1 MKSRVHIVTLAACA
15 AAALGSQGAQAH
27 LLYNSDSSTA
37 VESTSSQSVLATMV
51 AAGTRYHA
59 AANYRDEKSLYG
71 TMHSR
76 KAQQS
81 GVRPDDR
88 AGVRGI

>member
-1 MKSRVHIVTLAACA
+1 MKAYVGTLAACA
-15 AAALGSQGAQAH
+15 VAALGTPIAQGHVLSGAGGVA
-27 LLYNSDSSTA
+27 SA
-37 VESTSSQSVLATMV
+37 KSTSSQSVLAAMI

-59 AANYRDEKSLYG
+59 AANYRNEKTLVGSGL
-71 TMHSR
+71 TA
-76 KAQQS
+76 KAQK